1 VTVGATP
8 QRKKLVLAVIDA
20 LKPEMLER
28 AVDQGQAPVLAK
40 IMQRGTYVRDCVSA
54 FPSVTPV
61 AAASIAT
68 GLGPADHFIPSMN
81 WYHRGERRY
90 VEYGSSFEASR
101 AVGVFRSLQDT
112 VYNMNMAHLN
122 RERRTVFEALMD
134 NGIRT
139 AGTTYLMYRGRKRHP
154 IQPGGMYSRLAR
166 AGGFRHGVWGPDEL
180 FYADL
185 FASRKTDC
193 RSTLGMPGQR
203 DQHTGCVG
211 AHLEE
216 NDLYDFMLASLPD
229 NDTYSHKRGPY
240 AQVTSIASA
249 DRALERIMHA
259 GGGPDEWLDSHAVI
273 VMSDHS
279 QIAVVDQLNLAEALG
294 GYSLLLPEA
303 TDDTD
308 AEIAICPSQ
317 RSGQV
322 YVLDPDKRDEL
333 APKIGRELNEIEG
346 VDVVMWLE
354 GDEAVVLSERGE
366 LRFTAGGELTDE
378 RGGQWSVE
386 GAFEALALSV
396 DDGRV
401 TSASYP
407 DSLER
412 VWSAL
417 RCPNSG
423 DVLASAG
430 GGYEFTD
437 WGGVAHVGG
446 GSHGSLHRG
455 DSLGVLL
462 FAGTGPK
469 KDDAPDLWRIR
480 DVTPMALDHFSV
492 AS

>member
-1 VTVGATP
+1 VGS
-8 QRKKLVLAVIDA
+8 
-20 LKPEMLER
+20 
-28 AVDQGQAPVLAK
+28 
-40 IMQRGTYVRDCVSA
+40 Y
-54 FPSVTPV
+54 
-61 AAASIAT
+61 
-68 GLGPADHFIPSMN
+68 
-81 WYHRGERRY
+81 
-90 VEYGSSFEASR
+90 
-101 AVGVFRSLQDT
+101 
-112 VYNMNMAHLN
+112 
-122 RERRTVFEALMD
+122 
-134 NGIRT
+134 
-139 AGTTYLMYRGRKRHP
+139 
-154 IQPGGMYSRLAR
+154 
-166 AGGFRHGVWGPDEL
+166 
-180 FYADL
+180 
-185 FASRKTDC
+185 
-193 RSTLGMPGQR
+193 
-203 DQHTGCVG
+203 
-211 AHLEE
+211 LEE
-216 NDLYDFMLASLPD
+216 HDLYDFMLASLPD

-259 GGGPDEWLDSHAVI
+259 AGGPDEFLDSHAVI

-279 QIAVVDQLNLAEALG
+279 QIAVVDQVNLASALSE
-294 GYSLLLPEA
+294 YALLLPEA
-303 TDDTD
+303 VSEEG

-322 YVLDPDKRDEL
+322 YVLDPERRTEL
-333 APKIGRELNEIEG
+333 APKIGRELNEVEG
-346 VDVVMWLE
+346 VDVVMWRD

-378 RGGQWSVE
+378 RGGTWSVE

-417 RCPNSG
+417 QCPNSG
-423 DVLASAG
+423 DVLVSAG

-469 KDDAPDLWRIR
+469 KEDAPDLWRIR
-480 DVTPMALDHFSV
+480 DVTPMTLEHFSV

>member
-1 VTVGATP
+1 
-8 QRKKLVLAVIDA
+8 
-20 LKPEMLER
+20 
-28 AVDQGQAPVLAK
+28 VDQGQAPVLAK
-40 IMQRGTYVRDCVSA
+40 IMQRGTYVRDCVSS

-68 GLGPADHFIPSMN
+68 GLGPADHHIPAMN

-90 VEYGSSFEASR
+90 VEYGSSFDASR

-122 RERRTVFEALMD
+122 RDRRTVFEALMD
-134 NGIRT
+134 NDIRT
-139 AGTTYLMYRGRKRHP
+139 AGTTYLMYRGRKRHEIAP
-154 IQPGGMYSRLAR
+154 DGMYSRLAR

-211 AHLEE
+211 AYLVE
-216 NDLYDFMLASLPD
+216 NDLCDFMLASLPD

-259 GGGPDEWLDSHAVI
+259 SGGPDEFLDEHAVI

-279 QIAVVDQLNLAEALG
+279 QIAVVDKVNLAAALDD
-294 GYSLLLPEA
+294 YALLRPEA
-303 TDDTD
+303 IDDSG
-308 AEIAICPSQ
+308 AEIAVCPSQ
-317 RSGQV
+317 RSAQV
-322 YVLDPDKRDEL
+322 YVLEEERRAEL
-333 APKIGRELNEIEG
+333 APAIARELNGVEG
-346 VDVVMWLE
+346 VDVVMWRD
-354 GDEAVVLSERGE
+354 GDEAIVVSDRGE
-366 LRFTAGGELTDE
+366 LRFSAGGDLTDE
-378 RGGQWSVE
+378 RGGTWSAE
-386 GAFEALALSV
+386 GDLDTLSLTV
-396 DDGRV
+396 ADGRV

-412 VWSAL
+412 IWSAL
-417 RCPNSG
+417 WCPNAG

-462 FAGTGPK
+462 FAGTGPSK
-469 KDDAPDLWRIR
+469 ADAPDLWRIR

>member
-1 VTVGATP
+1 MSESK
-8 QRKKLVLAVIDA
+8 RKKLVLAVIDA

-28 AVDQGQAPVLAK
+28 AVDQGRAPVLAK
-40 IMQRGTYVRDCVSA
+40 IMERGTYVRDCVSA

-68 GLGPADHFIPSMN
+68 GLGPADHHIPSMN

-101 AVGVFRSLQDT
+101 AVGVFQSLQDT

-122 RERRTVFEALMD
+122 RARRTVFEALQD
-134 NGIRT
+134 GGVRT
-139 AGTTYLMYRGRKRHP
+139 AGTTYLMYRGRTRHP
-154 IQPGGMYSRLAR
+154 IQAAGMYSRLAR

-211 AHLEE
+211 SYLVE
-216 NDLYDFMLASLPD
+216 NDLCDFMLASLPD

-249 DRALERIMHA
+249 DHALERIMHA
-259 GGGPDEWLDSHAVI
+259 AGGPDEFLDSHAVI

-279 QIAVVDQLNLAEALG
+279 QIAVVDQVNLAAALES
-294 GYSLLLPEA
+294 YSLLLPEA
-303 TDDTD
+303 IDDEG

-322 YVLDPDKRDEL
+322 YVLDPEKRAEL
-333 APKIGRELNEIEG
+333 PPKIARELNEVEG
-346 VDVVMWLE
+346 VDVVMWLDTSS
-354 GDEAVVLSERGE
+354 GEAVVLSERGE
-366 LRFTAGGELTDE
+366 LRFTSGGELTDE
-378 RGGQWSVE
+378 RGGTWSVE
-386 GAFEALALSV
+386 GSFEALALNV
-396 DDGRV
+396 DNGRV

-417 RCPNSG
+417 HCPNSG
-423 DVLASAG
+423 DVLVSAG

-462 FAGTGPK
+462 FAGTGPRRK
-469 KDDAPDLWRIR
+469 DAPELWRIR

>member
-1 VTVGATP
+1 
-8 QRKKLVLAVIDA
+8 
-20 LKPEMLER
+20 
-28 AVDQGQAPVLAK
+28 
-40 IMQRGTYVRDCVSA
+40 
-54 FPSVTPV
+54 
-61 AAASIAT
+61 
-68 GLGPADHFIPSMN
+68 MN

-90 VEYGSSFEASR
+90 VEYGSSFDASR
-101 AVGVFRSLQDT
+101 AVGVFKSLQDT

-122 RERRTVFEALMD
+122 RARRTVFETLQD
-134 NGIRT
+134 GGVRT
-139 AGTTYLMYRGRKRHP
+139 AGTTYLMYRGRTRHTTSAD
-154 IQPGGMYSRLAR
+154 GMYPRLAR
-166 AGGFRHGVWGPDEL
+166 AGGFRHAIWGPDEF

-193 RSTLGMPGQR
+193 RSALGMPGQR

-211 AHLEE
+211 SYLVE
-216 NDLYDFMLASLPD
+216 NDLCDFMLASLPD

-259 GGGPDEWLDSHAVI
+259 AGGVDEFLEEHALI

-279 QIAVVDQLNLAEALG
+279 QIAVVDEVNLAQALG
-294 GYSLLLPEA
+294 KHRLLLPEA
-303 TDDTD
+303 PDDD

-317 RSGQV
+317 RSAQV
-322 YVLDPDKRDEL
+322 YVLDPERAE
-333 APKIGRELNEIEG
+333 AMSPRIARELNAVDG
-346 VDVVMWLE
+346 VDIVMWRE
-354 GDEAVVLSERGE
+354 GDEAAVLSGRGE
-366 LRFTAGGELTDE
+366 MRFAPGGELTDE
-378 RGGQWSVE
+378 RGGTWSIDGNPETLV
-386 GAFEALALSV
+386 LST

-417 RCPNSG
+417 ACPHSG

-430 GGYEFTD
+430 GGYEFSD

-462 FAGTGPK
+462 FAGTGPGK
-469 KDDAPDLWRIR
+469 RDAPDLWRIR
-480 DVTPMALDHFSV
+480 DVTPMALEHFSV
-492 AS
+492 PS

>member
-1 VTVGATP
+1 LSAP
-8 QRKKLVLAVIDA
+8 KRKKLVLAVIDA

-40 IMQRGTYVRDCVSA
+40 IMQRGTYVRDCVSS

-68 GLGPADHFIPSMN
+68 GLGPADHHIPAMN

-90 VEYGSSFEASR
+90 VEYGSSFDASR

-122 RERRTVFEALMD
+122 RDRRTVFEALMD
-134 NGIRT
+134 NGVRT

-154 IQPGGMYSRLAR
+154 IAPDGMYSRLAR

-211 AHLEE
+211 AYLVEH
-216 NDLYDFMLASLPD
+216 DLCDFMLASLPD

-259 GGGPDEWLDSHAVI
+259 AGGPDEFLEEHAVI

-279 QIAVVDQLNLAEALG
+279 QIAVVDKVNLARALDSYALLRPEAL
-294 GYSLLLPEA
+294 
-303 TDDTD
+303 DDEGAD
-308 AEIAICPSQ
+308 IAICPSQ

-322 YVLDPDKRDEL
+322 YVLDPERRAEL
-333 APKIGRELNEIEG
+333 APKIARELSEIEG
-346 VDVVMWLE
+346 VDVTMWRE
-354 GDEAVVLSERGE
+354 GDEAIVLSERGE
-366 LRFTAGGELTDE
+366 LRFTAGGDLTDE
-378 RGGQWSVE
+378 RGGRWSVE
-386 GAFEALALSV
+386 GQLEALALSV
-396 DDGRV
+396 ADGRV

-417 RCPNSG
+417 NCPNAG
-423 DVLASAG
+423 DVLVSAG

-469 KDDAPDLWRIR
+469 PRDAPDLWRIR

>member
-1 VTVGATP
+1 
-8 QRKKLVLAVIDA
+8 
-20 LKPEMLER
+20 M
-28 AVDQGQAPVLAK
+28 
-40 IMQRGTYVRDCVSA
+40 
-54 FPSVTPV
+54 
-61 AAASIAT
+61 
-68 GLGPADHFIPSMN
+68 
-81 WYHRGERRY
+81 
-90 VEYGSSFEASR
+90 
-101 AVGVFRSLQDT
+101 
-112 VYNMNMAHLN
+112 
-122 RERRTVFEALMD
+122 
-134 NGIRT
+134 
-139 AGTTYLMYRGRKRHP
+139 
-154 IQPGGMYSRLAR
+154 
-166 AGGFRHGVWGPDEL
+166 WGPDEL

-211 AHLEE
+211 AYLEE

-259 GGGPDEWLDSHAVI
+259 AGGPDEFLDSHAVI

-279 QIAVVDQLNLAEALG
+279 QIAVVDQVNLATALDS
-294 GYSLLLPEA
+294 YALLLPELP
-303 TDDTD
+303 DDED
-308 AEIAICPSQ
+308 AEVAICPSQ

-322 YVLDPDKRDEL
+322 YVLDPERRDEL
-333 APKIGRELNEIEG
+333 TPKIGRELNEIEG
-346 VDVVMWLE
+346 VDVVTWLD
-354 GDEAVVLSERGE
+354 GDEAVVISERGE
-366 LRFTAGGELTDE
+366 LRFKAGGDLTDE
-378 RGGQWSVE
+378 RGGTWSVD
-386 GAFEALALSV
+386 GALGTLALNV
-396 DDGRV
+396 DEGRV

-417 RCPNSG
+417 NCVNSG
-423 DVLASAG
+423 DVLVSAG

-437 WGGVAHVGG
+437 WGGAAHVGG

-462 FAGTGPK
+462 FAGVTRPPGK
-469 KDDAPDLWRIR
+469 KDAPDLWRIR
-480 DVTPMALDHFSV
+480 DVTPMTLDHFSV